1 VNNLLQRVYKGKKV
15 LITGHTGFK
24 GSWLAI
30 WLAELGADL
39 RGYALPPV
47 TDRDNYVLAGLDGK
61 ITGITGDIRDY
72 GKLSQVL
79 EEFQPEIVFHLA
91 AQAIVRQ
98 SYAEPKETFDVNIG
112 GTVNL
117 LEAVRK
123 TGSVRVVINV
133 TSDKCY
139 ENKEWVWG
147 YRENDPMG
155 GFDPYSSSKGC
166 AELVTAAYR
175 NSFFNPKD
183 SHPTSLAT
191 VRAGNVIGG
200 GDWSRDRIIP
210 DCIRALMDHQPIEVR
225 NPRAV
230 RPWQFVLEP
239 LSAYLWLAA
248 EMYQKGDRYG
258 GAWNFGPDRDAI
270 IPVRDVVSRI
280 IKYWGDGNWLDVSQ
294 GDQKGPH
301 EASFLSLD
309 CSKAKTY
316 LGWKPCLTIEQALE
330 WTVEWY
336 KNYRVVPVSDFCV
349 SQITRFTAIAREKD
363 LPWSIAADN

>member
-1 VNNLLQRVYKGKKV
+1 MDNLFHQVFKGKKV

-47 TDRDNYVLAGLDGK
+47 TNRDNYELAGLDGK
-61 ITGITGDIRDY
+61 ITGINGDIRDFE
-72 GKLSQVL
+72 KLLQVM

-98 SYAEPKETFDVNIG
+98 SYQEPRETYEVNVG

-147 YRENDPMG
+147 YRENDAMG

-166 AELVTAAYR
+166 AELVSAAYR

-183 SHPTSLAT
+183 SHSAGLAT

-200 GDWSRDRIIP
+200 GDWARDRIIP
-210 DCIRALMDHQPIEVR
+210 DCIRALENQQAIEVR
-225 NPRAV
+225 NPRAE

-239 LSAYLWLAA
+239 LSGYLWLAA
-248 EMYQKGDRYG
+248 VMCQNGNQSG
-258 GAWNFGPDRDAI
+258 GAWNFGPDRDGI
-270 IPVRDVVSRI
+270 IPVRDLVTRI
-280 IKYWGDGNWLDVSQ
+280 IHYWGAGSWVDLSQ
-294 GDQKGPH
+294 GGQNGFH

-316 LGWKPCLTIEQALE
+316 LGWKSCLNIEQALE
-330 WTVEWY
+330 WTVDWY
-336 KNYRVVPVSDFCV
+336 KNYRTNPVYDFCV
-349 SQITRFTAIAREKD
+349 SQINQFAAIAREKN
-363 LPWSIAADN
+363 LPWTIPG